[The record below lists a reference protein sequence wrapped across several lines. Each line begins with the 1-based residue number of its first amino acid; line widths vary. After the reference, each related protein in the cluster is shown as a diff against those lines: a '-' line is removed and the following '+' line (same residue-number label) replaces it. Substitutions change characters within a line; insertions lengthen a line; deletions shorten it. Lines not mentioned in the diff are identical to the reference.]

1 LDERT
6 EINSMTAVPQ
16 MLRSLWV
23 AVSLLCL
30 IGGARA
36 EQPIVRDLPP
46 GLQIPSAA
54 QPGPGFDV
62 DNATEAYLA
71 LLSPEQHKRSD
82 EYFEGGYW
90 LKLWEVLWTVSACML
105 LLLTGISNRVSQWSQ
120 RLSRR
125 SWISTPIFIA
135 LFLVALFLLDLP
147 LIVYADFLRERQ
159 YGLSEQPFGPWMRD
173 QMIVLAANV
182 VIFAV
187 ALSVTYA
194 AVRRTGARW
203 WIWAT
208 GLTWATL
215 MIVQLILPAYI
226 LPLLNDYKPLP
237 DGPVKA
243 AVLPLAR
250 ANQVPTNHIQWYDAS
265 KQDTR
270 RSANVAGLLGTTRIA
285 LSDNLL
291 NKSSLPE
298 IKAVLGHEMGHYVLN
313 HVWKEPILL
322 TLVIGLTM
330 ALLSLAMDGVL
341 LRWGGRLG
349 LADRADRR
357 ALPLAIALFSA
368 IFFLLTPLQNLVGR
382 SFESEADA
390 FGLNAVREPYGWAMA
405 AMRRSTSRK
414 LRPGTLEEFMFYD
427 HPSGYERVHAA
438 MTWLKENQAV
448 FAASRLD
455 TSVSPSSVGVRHESL
470 K

>member
-1 LDERT
+1 MR
-6 EINSMTAVPQ
+6 AVPRV
-16 MLRSLWV
+16 LCSLWL
-23 AVSLLCL
+23 AMLLLCL

-36 EQPIVRDLPP
+36 AQPIVRDLPP
-46 GLQIPSAA
+46 GLQIPAAA
-54 QPGPGFDV
+54 QAGPGFAV

-71 LLSPEQHKRSD
+71 LLSPEQHERSD

-90 LKLWEVLWTVSACML
+90 LKLWEVLWTVSACMG
-105 LLLTGISNRVSQWSQ
+105 LLLTGVSNRISQWSQ

-125 SWISTPIFIA
+125 SWISTPTFIA
-135 LFLVALFLLDLP
+135 LFLGALFLLDLP
-147 LIVYADFLRERQ
+147 LTVYTDYLRERE
-159 YGLSEQPFGPWMRD
+159 YGLSEQPFGAWMRD

-182 VIFAV
+182 VIFTV
-187 ALSVTYA
+187 ALSITYA

-215 MIVQLILPAYI
+215 MTVQLILPAYI
-226 LPLLNDYKPLP
+226 LPLLNNYKELP
-237 DGPVKA
+237 DGPAKA

-250 ANQVPTNHIQWYDAS
+250 ANQVPADHIQWYDAS

-322 TLVIGLTM
+322 TMVVGLTM
-330 ALLSLAMDGVL
+330 AVLCLTMDGVL

-357 ALPLAIALFSA
+357 ALPLAIALFSV
-368 IFFLLTPLQNLVGR
+368 IFFLLTPLQNLVSR

-390 FGLNAVREPYGWAMA
+390 FGLNAAREPYGWAMA
-405 AMRRSTSRK
+405 AMRLSTFRK
-414 LRPGTLEEFMFYD
+414 LRPGALEEFMFYD

-438 MTWLKENQAV
+438 MTWLKENQGV
-448 FAASRLD
+448 FAGSPLD
-455 TSVSPSSVGVRHESL
+455 PSVSSSSVGVRPQPLGENNAF
-470 K
+470 

>member
-1 LDERT
+1 MR
-6 EINSMTAVPQ
+6 AVSR
-16 MLRSLWV
+16 MLCSLWV
-23 AVSLLCL
+23 VLLWSCL

-46 GLQIPSAA
+46 GLQIPAAA

-71 LLSPEQHKRSD
+71 LLSPEQHQRSD

-105 LLLTGISNRVSQWSQ
+105 LLLTGVSNRISQWSQ

-125 SWISTPIFIA
+125 SWVSTPIFIA

-147 LIVYADFLRERQ
+147 LTVYADFLRERQ
-159 YGLSEQPFGPWMRD
+159 YGLSEQLFGAWMRD

-194 AVRRTGARW
+194 AVRRTGTRW

-215 MIVQLILPAYI
+215 MTVQLILPAYI

-237 DGPVKA
+237 DGPAKA

-330 ALLSLAMDGVL
+330 ALLSLAMDGAL

-349 LADRADRR
+349 LVDRADQR
-357 ALPLAIALFSA
+357 ALPLAIALFSV

-390 FGLNAVREPYGWAMA
+390 FGLNAAREPYGWAMA

-414 LRPGTLEEFMFYD
+414 LRPGALEELMFYD

-438 MTWLKENQAV
+438 MTWLEENQAV
-448 FAASRLD
+448 LATSPFD
-455 TSVSPSSVGVRHESL
+455 TSVSPSGIASDGKTR
-470 K
+470 